1 MTDWTERLRQ
11 ASATAKAALVNAEDE
26 TRHWRRAGNDVM
38 AGDWQTH
45 ADFLS
50 LAARVLR
57 RLAEDRALLSI
68 EQAAQHRNLRD
79 GVPWSDA
86 FRAALCAEEAPHA
99 D

>member
-11 ASATAKAALVNAEDE
+11 ASATAKAALVNAEE
-26 TRHWRRAGNDVM
+26 EARHWRRAGNDVM

-57 RLAEDRALLSI
+57 RLADDAAL
-68 EQAAQHRNLRD
+68 EWAAQRA
-79 GVPWSDA
+79 SDA
-86 FRAALCAEEAPHA
+86 DALTPGVWHDTFRAALCSEEAPHA